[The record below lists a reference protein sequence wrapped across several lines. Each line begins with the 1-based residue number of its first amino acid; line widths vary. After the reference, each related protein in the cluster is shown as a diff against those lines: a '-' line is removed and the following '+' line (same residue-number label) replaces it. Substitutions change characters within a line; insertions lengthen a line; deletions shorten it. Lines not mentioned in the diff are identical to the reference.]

1 MSTLPGSSDGDLNLE
16 TWSAPGSE
24 DGARA
29 DEAFK
34 VNIAGFEGPLDLLLA
49 LARLQKVDIAKISV
63 LALAEQYLAFIADAK
78 SMRLELAADYLVM
91 AAWLAFLKSR
101 MIIPKD
107 QTPIDQVTGEELAAR
122 LAFRLMRLQAMRNAA
137 AQIMTRKRLGQDVF
151 PRGMPEGVKTI
162 RQRLYTA
169 EIFDLLKAY
178 SDQRSRTT
186 IKRSHV
192 VKRRTVWS
200 IKEARTHLQRL
211 IGSSSGD
218 WIQLEMF
225 LEQYLPSEELA
236 RTAVASSFGAT
247 LEMARDG
254 LLEIRQDQ
262 PFSPIYMRKRGS
274 GSEWQIVS

>member
-1 MSTLPGSSDGDLNLE
+1 MNPTPGSSEGELNLE

-34 VNIAGFEGPLDLLLA
+34 VNISGFEGPLDLLLA

-218 WIQLEMF
+218 WVQLEMY
-225 LEQYLPSEELA
+225 LEQYLPSEDLA

-254 LLEIRQDQ
+254 LLEIRQDK

-274 GSEWQIVS
+274 GSEWQVVS